1 MKQTLKKIWT
11 WIKENPWAILS
22 AIVSVFSAYLVYK
35 AKDNKINSLTDAVAV
50 QSTLKNIAAD
60 EAKAAVLKA
69 SADAKEDDVKA
80 LDKRI
85 ADSKR
90 RVMEIHEGTRL
101 EAMSD
106 EDVARLFGDTRI

>member
-1 MKQTLKKIWT
+1 MKQTLKRIWT
-11 WIKENPWAILS
+11 WIKENPWALLVALGGI
-22 AIVSVFSAYLVYK
+22 FSAYLILK
-35 AKDNKINSLTDAVAV
+35 SKENKISSLQDAVAV
-50 QSTLKNIAAD
+50 QSTLKKIAAD
-60 EAKAAVLKA
+60 EAKAAVLKE

-90 RVMEIHEGTRL
+90 RVVEIHEGKRL
-101 EAMSD
+101 EGMSD